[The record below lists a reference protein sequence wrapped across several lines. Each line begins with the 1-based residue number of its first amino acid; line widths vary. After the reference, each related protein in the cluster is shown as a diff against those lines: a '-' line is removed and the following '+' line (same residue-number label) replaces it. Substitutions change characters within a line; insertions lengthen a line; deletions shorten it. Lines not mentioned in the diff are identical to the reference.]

1 MGVKPGRLTR
11 QERMFAQHMA
21 DTGDKRYAAEKA
33 GYAVPVQTADKM
45 VKKPHVMAEV
55 ARLQTQRLYND
66 ALPAAVD
73 CLISILTDTKAPAG
87 ARVQA
92 SKVVLDRTLGA
103 QEGAQAK
110 EPHEMTGEELA
121 RAIEQLDVLEAEAL
135 KRAKPVNSIEPDS
148 VFA

>member
-1 MGVKPGRLTR
+1 MRVRKGSLTP
-11 QERMFAQHMA
+11 QERVFVQHMA
-21 DTGDKRYAAEKA
+21 GTGDKQYSAEKA
-33 GYAVPVQTADKM
+33 GYAVPAQTSDKL
-45 VKKPHVMAEV
+45 VKRPRVMAEV
-55 ARLQTQRLYND
+55 ARLQSERLFNE

-73 CLISILTDTKAPAG
+73 CLVSIIRNDKAAAG

-92 SKVVLDRTLGA
+92 AKVVLDRTLGA